1 MVYLAFEWVGS
12 YRSCTFNN
20 YYLYGAIIGEEMK
33 FKYKDKVRVIK
44 GFYEGQEG
52 EVKDWGFYCFSTKYQ
67 YEIKL
72 NDCETWVHESD
83 LEKVEEPS

>member
-1 MVYLAFEWVGS
+1 
-12 YRSCTFNN
+12 
-20 YYLYGAIIGEEMK
+20 MK
-33 FKYKDKVRVIK
+33 YHFHYKDKVRVIK
-44 GFYEGQEG
+44 GFYEGQVG
-52 EVKDWGFYCFSTKYQ
+52 EIKDWGFYFFSTKYQ